1 MVKTVNYM
9 NKLRPTLEVRKTK
22 QQCIF
27 KQKIILLIMF
37 LTKYSKF
44 KATIVCCGKCGSIKI
59 KYINGKQNKYIY
71 TSTYQCLNCGATASC
86 TEIWK

>member
-1 MVKTVNYM
+1 
-9 NKLRPTLEVRKTK
+9 
-22 QQCIF
+22 
-27 KQKIILLIMF
+27 MF